1 MAKAKSKKITLEKV
15 LVPLEEQ
22 PYEVPENWC
31 STKIGV
37 LVDLHRGVSYKKTD
51 AHDVRKEGECLILR
65 GGNIGEGYI
74 DTENDNIYVSKELV
88 NENQFVRKNDIIIV
102 ASTGSVKVI
111 GRAGVSQYDYDDV
124 AFGAFLMLIRPKEM
138 INSRYIDYYFQGNEY
153 RNRIRGLASG
163 VNINNIKTEYIMDTI
178 IPFPTLAEQQRI
190 VEQIERLFAKL
201 DEASEKAEIA
211 LNNSY
216 DRKNAI
222 LELAYSG
229 KLTQKWRKNNHYI
242 NNVLDEIRKYSLTL
256 AKKEQRNIE
265 KCQKTIEEIVLE
277 DGTVWHETQIGSVGV
292 VTNGSTPSRKCD
304 EYWNGNIPWVSSG
317 EVRNNIISYTREQI
331 TELGFVNSSVKKL
344 PKGTVLIAMIGEGK
358 TRGQSSVLDIEATT
372 NQNVAA
378 IVIEHGY
385 INPKFL
391 WYWLQKEYKKNR
403 EKGAGSGPQAL
414 NCQRVRE
421 LKFIVPS
428 IEEQNEIVNV
438 LERLMEQEEQ
448 ATLSIERVLEQ
459 VVNIKKS
466 ILSKAFRGEL
476 GTNNLK
482 EESSI
487 ELLKRIIEDN

>member
-1 MAKAKSKKITLEKV
+1 MAKAKKSKITIEDALVPVDEQEYDIPNNWVLIYQNIACQLSDGEKKSGEEYPYLEVKYLRGNIDAEIKDSGKFITSNTKVILVDGENSGEVFEVLEDGYMGSTFKV
-15 LVPLEEQ
+15 LNISEGINEKYLL
-22 PYEVPENWC
+22 YY
-31 STKIGV
+31 
-37 LVDLHRGVSYKKTD
+37 VDSKREL
-51 AHDVRKEGECLILR
+51 LR
-65 GGNIGEGYI
+65 N
-74 DTENDNIYVSKELV
+74 NK
-88 NENQFVRKNDIIIV
+88 
-102 ASTGSVKVI
+102 TGS
-111 GRAGVSQYDYDDV
+111 A
-124 AFGAFLMLIRPKEM
+124 
-138 INSRYIDYYFQGNEY
+138 
-153 RNRIRGLASG
+153 
-163 VNINNIKTEYIMDTI
+163 
-178 IPFPTLAEQQRI
+178 IPHLNKKLFFSLGFPLPPLAEQERI
-190 VEQIERLFAKL
+190 VEQIESLFAKL
-201 DEASEKAEIA
+201 DEASKKAEIA

-222 LELAYSG
+222 FEFAYSG

-265 KCQKTIEEIVLE
+265 ECQKTIEEIVLE
-277 DGTVWHETQIGSVGV
+277 DGTVWYKTQIGSIGV

-331 TELGFVNSSVKKL
+331 TELGFENSSVKKL

-421 LKFIVPS
+421 LNFIVPS

-448 ATLSIERVLEQ
+448 STLSIENVLEQ

-466 ILSKAFRGEL
+466 ILSKAFHGEL
-476 GTNNLK
+476 GTNNPE
-482 EESSI
+482 EESAI
-487 ELLKRIIEDN
+487 ELLKTILDKEEC